1 MVNQKQGINMDKF
14 DRNIQ
19 RELLQ
24 HLCDIYPDS
33 ADSSFSKAFSEKFGG
48 MNTFTA
54 NILYLAGHGLIEV
67 KLSNEI
73 GRRLPYVI
81 DSFTK
86 ITSKGI
92 DFIRDDGGLGA
103 ILNVQTIKFHRD
115 AVVVLEDLI
124 AISNMNDEQKEK
136 AKSTLSK
143 MSTEALKTV
152 VQAATTAGLSALL
165 GK

>member
-1 MVNQKQGINMDKF
+1 M
-14 DRNIQ
+14 
-19 RELLQ
+19 
-24 HLCDIYPDS
+24 YPDS
-33 ADSSFSKAFSEKFGG
+33 ADSRFSGEFTEKFGSI
-48 MNTFTA
+48 NTFTA
-54 NILYLAGHGLIEV
+54 NILYLAGHGLIEAR
-67 KLSNEI
+67 LSNEI
-73 GRRLPYVI
+73 GRRLPSVM

-124 AISNMNDEQKEK
+124 AISNMSDEQKEK
-136 AKSTLSK
+136 AKSTLGE

-152 VQAATTAGLSALL
+152 VQAATTAGISMLL

>member
-1 MVNQKQGINMDKF
+1 MDKF

-24 HLCDIYPDS
+24 YLCDIYPDS

-48 MNTFTA
+48 TNTFTA
-54 NILYLAGHGLIEV
+54 NILYLAGHGLIEAR
-67 KLSNEI
+67 LSNEI
-73 GRRLPYVI
+73 DRRLPSVM

-92 DFIRDDGGLGA
+92 DFIRDDGGLSA

-115 AVVVLEDLI
+115 AVVVLEDLFT
-124 AISNMNDEQKEK
+124 ISNMNDKQKEK
-136 AKSTLSK
+136 AKSTLDEMTK
-143 MSTEALKTV
+143 EALKKV
-152 VQAATTAGLSALL
+152 V
-165 GK
+165 KP

>member
-1 MVNQKQGINMDKF
+1 MEKF

-24 HLCDIYPDS
+24 HLCDIYPES
-33 ADSSFSKAFSEKFGG
+33 AGNDFMPEFIFKFGSEQ
-48 MNTFTA
+48 NFAA
-54 NILYLAGHGLIEV
+54 NILYLADHGLIQTRV
-67 KLSNEI
+67 SNELGNRSVRI
-73 GRRLPYVI
+73 MG
-81 DSFTK
+81 SMTK

-124 AISNMNDEQKEK
+124 TISNMNDEQKEK
-136 AKSTLSK
+136 AKLTLGE
-143 MSTEALKTV
+143 MSTEALKAV
-152 VQAATTAGLSALL
+152 VQAVATAGFSALL

>member
-1 MVNQKQGINMDKF
+1 MDKF

-81 DSFTK
+81 D
-86 ITSKGI
+86 
-92 DFIRDDGGLGA
+92 
-103 ILNVQTIKFHRD
+103 HH
-115 AVVVLEDLI
+115 
-124 AISNMNDEQKEK
+124 EQRYRFYSRRRRFGRHPKRPDHQV
-136 AKSTLSK
+136 SS
-143 MSTEALKTV
+143 
-152 VQAATTAGLSALL
+152 
-165 GK
+165 

>member
-1 MVNQKQGINMDKF
+1 MANQKQGINMDKF

-24 HLCDIYPDS
+24 YLCDIYPDS

-48 MNTFTA
+48 TDIFTA
-54 NILYLAGHGLIEV
+54 NILYLAGHGLIEAR
-67 KLSNEI
+67 LSNEI
-73 GRRLPYVI
+73 GRRLPSVV

-86 ITSKGI
+86 ITSRGI

-136 AKSTLSK
+136 AKSTLGE
-143 MSTEALKTV
+143 MSTEALKAV
-152 VQAATTAGLSALL
+152 VQTATTALL
-165 GK
+165 TL

>member
-1 MVNQKQGINMDKF
+1 M
-14 DRNIQ
+14 NI
-19 RELLQ
+19 
-24 HLCDIYPDS
+24 
-33 ADSSFSKAFSEKFGG
+33 
-48 MNTFTA
+48 FTA
-54 NILYLAGHGLIEV
+54 NLLYLAGHGLIDIR
-67 KLSNEI
+67 LSNEI
-73 GRRLPYVI
+73 GRRLPSVM

-124 AISNMNDEQKEK
+124 ALSSISDEQKEK
-136 AKSTLSK
+136 AKSTIGE

-152 VQAATTAGLSALL
+152 VQAVTTAGLSALL

>member
-1 MVNQKQGINMDKF
+1 MDKF

-33 ADSSFSKAFSEKFGG
+33 ADSSFSGKFTEKFGSI
-48 MNTFTA
+48 NIFTA
-54 NILYLAGHGLIEV
+54 NLLYLAGHGLIEV
-67 KLSNEI
+67 RLSNEI
-73 GRRLPYVI
+73 GRRFPSTV

-124 AISNMNDEQKEK
+124 AISNMSDEQKEK
-136 AKSTLSK
+136 ARSTLGE
-143 MSTEALKTV
+143 MSTEALKAM
-152 VQAATTAGLSALL
+152 VQAAATAGLSALL

>member
-1 MVNQKQGINMDKF
+1 MDKF

-24 HLCDIYPDS
+24 YLCDIYPES
-33 ADSSFSKAFSEKFGG
+33 ADSSFSKTFSEKFGSI
-48 MNTFTA
+48 NIFTA
-54 NILYLAGHGLIEV
+54 NILYLAGHGLIEAR
-67 KLSNEI
+67 LSNEI
-73 GRRLPYVI
+73 GRRFPSVV

-86 ITSKGI
+86 ITSRGI

-103 ILNVQTIKFHRD
+103 ILNVQAIKFHRD

-136 AKSTLSK
+136 AKSTLGELP
-143 MSTEALKTV
+143 TEALKV
-152 VQAATTAGLSALL
+152 AVQAATTAGLSKLF
-165 GK
+165 GQ